1 MLVSVT
7 VSLETTVS
15 KTTTNA
21 TSKFL
26 EAFTKTV
33 QITTAQTARPQ
44 KVELLDR
51 RQGTFQSYL
60 QLQRSSFPTPPN
72 RAALFLRS

>member
-21 TSKFL
+21 TCKFL
-26 EAFTKTV
+26 EVLITNTLRKMLVSVTVSLETTVSKTTTNSTCKFVEVFTKTV
-33 QITTAQTARPQ
+33 QITTA
-44 KVELLDR
+44 
-51 RQGTFQSYL
+51 
-60 QLQRSSFPTPPN
+60 
-72 RAALFLRS
+72 